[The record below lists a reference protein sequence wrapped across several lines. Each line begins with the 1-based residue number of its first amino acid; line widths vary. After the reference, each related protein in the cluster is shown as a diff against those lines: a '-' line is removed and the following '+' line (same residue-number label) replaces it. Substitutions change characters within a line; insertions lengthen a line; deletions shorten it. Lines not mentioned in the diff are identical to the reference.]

1 MQKALQR
8 ERTTARRQRAK
19 LLNNRARGGISNA
32 ARRHIGGGTVSLAE
46 AIIISRIQKNPR
58 KYGQISDYT
67 HDQIK
72 DMALRMVG
80 ARARSIGFLAA
91 GWLQSIKTLSK
102 KIGQTFRANKGV
114 KSFAKNV
121 SKIGFCI
128 PASGW
133 DFRPK
138 AFISNRANAKHD
150 HKEALYKYGQP
161 ALQRAFDEERKDML
175 VYIEKELRK
184 QAKAS
189 GIKTN

>member
-46 AIIISRIQKNPR
+46 AIIIARLERKGTLQK
-58 KYGQISDYT
+58 YT

-72 DMALRMVG
+72 DLALRMIG
-80 ARARSIGFLAA
+80 RRARSIGFLAA
-91 GWLQSIKTLSK
+91 GWLKSIKTLARKLGKPFHAK
-102 KIGQTFRANKGV
+102 KGEAA
-114 KSFAKNV
+114 FAKNV
-121 SKIGFCI
+121 DKIGFCI
-128 PASGW
+128 PATGF
-133 DFRPK
+133 DLKPK

-150 HKEALYKYGQP
+150 HKEALMRYGQP
-161 ALQRAFDEERKDML
+161 ALQQAFNDEVRSMKD
-175 VYIEKELRK
+175 YIEKKMRQDARK
-184 QAKAS
+184 L